1 MGTTT
6 DWITVISSI
15 LAGGL
20 AGQLVTIFGGYK
32 ITEKH
37 EHKKWLKK
45 EKYELFKELLGLV
58 TKIPKTDQK
67 LNDWTYEIREIS
79 QKIHLLNA
87 GGTAPEALSVAIE
100 AVFILA
106 QQKKDNTQ
114 SQKWDQEMRDSIRA
128 LRKEMAHMLDC

>member
-1 MGTTT
+1 MASTT
-6 DWITVISSI
+6 DWVTVISSI

-45 EKYELFKELLGLV
+45 EKYNLFNEFLALV
-58 TKIPKTDQK
+58 TNTPKTEQK

-79 QKIHLLNA
+79 QKIHLLSTD
-87 GGTAPEALSVAIE
+87 GTAPEALSAAIE
-100 AVFILA
+100 TVFRLA
-106 QQKKDNTQ
+106 QQKKDNTH
-114 SQKWDQEMRDSIRA
+114 SQNWDQEMRDSIRV